1 MRGRITATPATATAI
16 AGNIAAA
23 AVLKMAK

>member
-1 MRGRITATPATATAI
+1 MRGRITCDANDLSPI

-23 AVLKMAK
+23 AYLKMAK

>member
-1 MRGRITATPATATAI
+1 MRGRITCDAATATAI
-16 AGNIAAA
+16 TGNIAAA